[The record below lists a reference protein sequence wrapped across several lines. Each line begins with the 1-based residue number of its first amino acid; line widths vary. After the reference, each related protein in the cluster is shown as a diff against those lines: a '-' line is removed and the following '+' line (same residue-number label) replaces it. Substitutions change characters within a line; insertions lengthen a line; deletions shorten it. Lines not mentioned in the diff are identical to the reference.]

1 MESCQAEIKQQ
12 NKLVML
18 TNPTY
23 LDIILLNLR
32 KYCWT
37 KSDAEDKIKLTLTEH
52 LDKEKEKA
60 LAPAANHVQQPW
72 NVYSQAYM
80 KAARDSI
87 ATQIRGQVFK
97 ASASRERQLENKTV
111 LSKLDK
117 KLIENLLSPPTLQ
130 G

>member
-1 MESCQAEIKQQ
+1 MR
-12 NKLVML
+12 

-23 LDIILLNLR
+23 LDIILLNLK

-37 KSDAEDKIKLTLTEH
+37 KSDGEDKIKLTLTEH
-52 LDKEKEKA
+52 LDNEKEKA

-97 ASASRERQLENKTV
+97 AFCVSREIMWRKLENKTV
-111 LSKLDK
+111 LSKLDQRIDWEWIATTTTNIPYK
-117 KLIENLLSPPTLQ
+117 VHA
-130 G
+130 